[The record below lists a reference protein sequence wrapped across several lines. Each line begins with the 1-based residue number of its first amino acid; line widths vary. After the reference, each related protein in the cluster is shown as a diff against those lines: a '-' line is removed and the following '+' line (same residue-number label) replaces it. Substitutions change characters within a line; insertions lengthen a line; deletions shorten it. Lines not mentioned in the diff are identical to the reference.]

1 MARRLL
7 DTSFW
12 DEPDVAALSI
22 GARLLLICMITDTSL
37 SDDYGVLP
45 ASAAVLKK
53 HAFGYDDISLAEVCS
68 WRDEILA
75 RCRNVRCFEHD
86 GQQYLWLRNF
96 DKWQPIRHKRASNLP
111 KPPNEAAVHD
121 ETSCTAASGEG
132 QDGEISPID
141 EVAEVLPQSDGGFP
155 QIAENCGKV
164 PQSDGKLR
172 KFAAKCRRISA
183 RDELSRGELSCRSGN
198 VHADVHI
205 SAAPDPPAREKNAVS
220 PARAAVGPPPRASPG
235 PECASAPGPPGPV
248 RYRHPVSGEIMTLE
262 SDHDDSDERQRTP
275 AL

>member
-12 DEPDVAALSI
+12 DDPDVAALSI

-45 ASAAVLKK
+45 ASVAVLKK

-75 RCRNVRCFEHD
+75 RCRNVRCFAHN
-86 GQQYLWLRNF
+86 GQEYLWLRNF
-96 DKWQPIRHKRASNLP
+96 DRWQPIRHKRASNLP
-111 KPPNEAAVHD
+111 KPPSGDDLQD
-121 ETSCTAASGEG
+121 ETSCTASPGEG
-132 QDGEISPID
+132 QEGEISPLD
-141 EVAEVLPQSDGGFP
+141 EVAEVLPQGDGEFP
-155 QIAENCGKV
+155 QIAEICGKV
-164 PQSDGKLR
+164 PQSDGGFR
-172 KFAAKCRRISA
+172 KSSAKCRRISA
-183 RDELSRGELSCRSGN
+183 RGEVSRGELSCRSGN

-205 SAAPDPPAREKNAVS
+205 SAAPDPPAREKNAAS

-235 PECASAPGPPGPV
+235 PECVSAPGPPGPV

-262 SDHDDSDERQRTP
+262 GDHDDERQRTP
-275 AL
+275 AI